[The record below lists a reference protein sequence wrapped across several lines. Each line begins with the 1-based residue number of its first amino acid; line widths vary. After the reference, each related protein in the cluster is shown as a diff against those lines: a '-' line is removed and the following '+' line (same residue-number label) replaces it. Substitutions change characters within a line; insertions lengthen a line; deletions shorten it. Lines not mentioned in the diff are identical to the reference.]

1 MESPV
6 LQVVVGS
13 TRPGRVSK
21 PIGDWFSEQVT
32 KHGGFA
38 VEVTELAELAL
49 PFFDEPKHPRARE
62 YVHDHTKAWSKRV
75 SRSDALVFIVP
86 EYNHGFTGDIKNA
99 LDFLFHEWA
108 YKPAG
113 IIAYGNGNA
122 AGTRA
127 AQMLKPIL
135 LSLKM
140 APVLEGLNF
149 PYVAQLIAEDGT
161 LKTNEAM
168 ERAAK
173 AMLDEIRRLSIALG
187 AIRGL

>member
-1 MESPV
+1 MVSPV
-6 LQVVVGS
+6 LQVGVGS

-21 PIGDWFSEQVT
+21 PIANWFSGQAAS
-32 KHGGFA
+32 HGGFS

-62 YVHDHTKAWSKRV
+62 YVHDHTKAWSARV
-75 SRSDALVFIVP
+75 SRSDAFVFVVP
-86 EYNHGFTGDIKNA
+86 EYNHGFTGDLKNA

-127 AQMLKPIL
+127 TQMLKPIL

-140 APVLEGLNF
+140 SPVLEGLNF
-149 PYVAQLIAEDGT
+149 PYVAQLVDEGGA
-161 LKTNEAM
+161 LKSNEPM

-173 AMLDEIRRLSIALG
+173 AMLDEILRMTGGLSAL
-187 AIRGL
+187 RGV